1 MEQIALVPLLLV
13 PLVLSARTITWPR
26 RFGWLAIAGVACFGL
41 IAPWAA
47 YNTSRFEHPVFLS
60 TGLGAALRS
69 GNCEGTYS
77 GPLLGYYD
85 DSSVECAFVRPAFAE
100 AGDASV
106 VESELRRLALEYMN
120 DNRDRVPAVAAARIG
135 RTFSVFRPFQQ
146 VDLEAKRFSPT
157 WVISLGLFSFWVL
170 VPVAVVGAVF
180 ARRRRIPIY
189 PMLAFPAAIILSVAF
204 TIGAVRYRAPAEIPL
219 ALLAAFA
226 VDVLTRRRLR
236 STSSSNEGTAVGST
250 HAQELLSH

>member
-1 MEQIALVPLLLV
+1 M
-13 PLVLSARTITWPR
+13 RK
-26 RFGWLAIAGVACFGL
+26 
-41 IAPWAA
+41 
-47 YNTSRFEHPVFLS
+47 
-60 TGLGAALRS
+60 
-69 GNCEGTYS
+69 
-77 GPLLGYYD
+77 
-85 DSSVECAFVRPAFAE
+85 
-100 AGDASV
+100 
-106 VESELRRLALEYMN
+106 LALEYMN

-157 WVISLGLFSFWVL
+157 WVIGLGLFSFWAL